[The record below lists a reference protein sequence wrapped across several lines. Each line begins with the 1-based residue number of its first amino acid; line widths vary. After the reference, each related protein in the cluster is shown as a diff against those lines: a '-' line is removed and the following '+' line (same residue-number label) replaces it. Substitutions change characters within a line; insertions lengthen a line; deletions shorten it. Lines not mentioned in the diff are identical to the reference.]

1 MLSVLDVVVEEIARL
16 SLATQL
22 SYYSAT
28 FHCNLR
34 KSNSVLRTKCNDM
47 PLHFSEHLIRTNV
60 DKVWSPCT
68 RTYPRSWIKKTSFSV
83 RGESSRIATP
93 KVLRFHNHGPMSAS
107 YFNGAEQRPVK
118 WLHVN
123 SIPIQTLVSLLLVNL
138 IISSSSH
145 ACDLFLGVTL
155 WENGQDWR
163 PERGHV
169 THSVQ
174 LWDFRPI
181 SFVITKIFPCSNRE

>member
-34 KSNSVLRTKCNDM
+34 KSNSAVLRTKCNDM

-68 RTYPRSWIKKTSFSV
+68 RTYPGSWIKKTSFSV

-118 WLHVN
+118 LLHVN
-123 SIPIQTLVSLLLVNL
+123 SIPIQVSLLLVNL

-155 WENGQDWR
+155 LGEWAGLAPWAWSCDTLGSIVR
-163 PERGHV
+163 LSPDIVRH
-169 THSVQ
+169 HKD
-174 LWDFRPI
+174 L
-181 SFVITKIFPCSNRE
+181 